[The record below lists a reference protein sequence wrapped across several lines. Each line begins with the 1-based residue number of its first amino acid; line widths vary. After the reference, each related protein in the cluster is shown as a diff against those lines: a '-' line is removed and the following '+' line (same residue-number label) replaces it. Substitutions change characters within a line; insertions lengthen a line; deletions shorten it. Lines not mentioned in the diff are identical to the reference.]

1 MPHVLLI
8 EDDAR
13 IREIVERGLGS
24 RGLVVTSAEDG
35 PTGLDLARKLEV
47 DVVLLDLMLPGMSGL
62 EVLEEIR
69 LAKPRLPVVALTA
82 LDDTRSKV
90 AGLDAGADDYL
101 TKPFSLEELAAR
113 VRARLRAK
121 EDAGA
126 LKAGPLTVDP
136 VAHRAVLN
144 GREVPLSARELAL
157 LAAFVRHTG
166 QVLSRSQLLDMVWD
180 LDFDPGSNVVEVYVA
195 ADGLPLLGAGRGAG
209 PSPVRAAAV
218 VLGGSLLFFLAVLT
232 GAGRHGAVP
241 VPTAIALGVPASQ
254 RRPRPVHRRHPARP
268 GPPPGLRAAPGR
280 ARRRLRR

>member
-24 RGLVVTSAEDG
+24 RGFVVTSAEDG
-35 PTGLDLARKLEV
+35 PVGLDLAQKLEV
-47 DVVLLDLMLPGMSGL
+47 DVVLLDLMLPGLSGL
-62 EVLEEIR
+62 EVLEGIR

-90 AGLDAGADDYL
+90 AGLDAGADDYI
-101 TKPFSLEELAAR
+101 TKPFSLEELTAR
-113 VRARLRAK
+113 VRARLRAQ

-136 VAHRAVLN
+136 VAHRAVLD

-157 LAAFVRHTG
+157 LAAFVRHNG

-180 LDFDPGSNVVEVYVA
+180 LNFDPGSNVVEVYVA
-195 ADGLPLLGAGRGAG
+195 ALRRKLGAGWIDTVRGMG
-209 PSPVRAAAV
+209 YRFFSTPVEAPADT
-218 VLGGSLLFFLAVLT
+218 GS
-232 GAGRHGAVP
+232 
-241 VPTAIALGVPASQ
+241 
-254 RRPRPVHRRHPARP
+254 
-268 GPPPGLRAAPGR
+268 
-280 ARRRLRR
+280 